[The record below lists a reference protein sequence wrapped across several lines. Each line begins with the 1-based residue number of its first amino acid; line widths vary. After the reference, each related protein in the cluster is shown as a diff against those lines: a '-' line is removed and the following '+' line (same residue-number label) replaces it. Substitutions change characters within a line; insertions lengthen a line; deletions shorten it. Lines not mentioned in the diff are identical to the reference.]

1 MKIKISHLTSAHPR
15 YDVRIFVK
23 MCSSLASMAAY
34 DVSLI
39 VADGLG
45 DEEQNGVSIYDVGK
59 LNGRWNRF
67 MKSTSQ
73 VYDKAVRIDADIY
86 HLHDPELIPIGLK
99 LKKLGKKVIFDAHED
114 LPKQM
119 LSKPYLNR
127 ITKKI
132 ASFIVT
138 FLEQYTCKKFDA
150 IVTAT
155 PYIKAKFLP
164 INSNTI
170 DINNFPIVSELENRG
185 SYSNK
190 KDEVCYIGYISKV
203 RGIKE
208 MVQALELT
216 DTCRLN
222 LAGTFN
228 DAAIEA
234 EVKSLQG
241 WSRVNVLGF
250 LDRQAIKALLARSK
264 VGLVTLHP
272 TLNYIDALPVKMFEY
287 MLAGIPVICS
297 NFPLLEKIVAES
309 QCGLCVNPLNPKEIA
324 DAIAYLLT
332 HPDEAEKMGE
342 NGKQAVLTRYNWA
355 HEEAKLFQLYKEFV

>member
-23 MCSSLASMAAY
+23 MCCSLARIERY

-45 DEEQNGVSIYDVGK
+45 DETQHGVSIYDVGK

-67 MKSTSQ
+67 IKSTSQ
-73 VYDKAVRIDADIY
+73 VFEKALLIDADIY

-127 ITKKI
+127 ITKKL
-132 ASFIVT
+132 ASVGITLF
-138 FLEQYTCKKFDA
+138 EQFTCKKFDA
-150 IVTAT
+150 MVTAT
-155 PYIKAKFLP
+155 PYIREKFLS
-164 INSNTI
+164 INANTV
-170 DINNFPIVSELENRG
+170 DINNFPIVTELEN
-185 SYSNK
+185 SCNYSDK

-208 MVQALELT
+208 MVQALEFT

-228 DAAIEA
+228 DATIEA
-234 EVKSLQG
+234 EVKSLPG
-241 WSRVNVLGF
+241 WSRVNEMGF
-250 LDRQAIKALLARSK
+250 LDRDAIKELLCHSK

-297 NFPLLEKIVAES
+297 NFPLLQQIVAES
-309 QCGLCVNPLNPKEIA
+309 QCGICVNPLNPKEIA
-324 DAIAYLLT
+324 DAIEYLLT
-332 HPDEAEKMGE
+332 HPHEAETMGE
-342 NGKQAVLTRYNWA
+342 NGKQAVLTQYNWA
-355 HEEAKLFQLYKEFV
+355 KEEAKLFQLYKELL